1 MLAENDRASTPY
13 FVAQA
18 PCPRCSQEI
27 SAAWFVIDGH
37 KVRRVLPAGGP
48 GPRTAMW
55 AAGAWPAAAASQT
68 PAAQASGLR
77 AEVHFAILHP
87 LPATLMLKKID
98 NLLAFLA
105 EAKLQPVT
113 GVFTGNDQEDQDGA
127 LVVTCSS

>member
-1 MLAENDRASTPY
+1 
-13 FVAQA
+13 
-18 PCPRCSQEI
+18 
-27 SAAWFVIDGH
+27 
-37 KVRRVLPAGGP
+37 
-48 GPRTAMW
+48 MW

-68 PAAQASGLR
+68 PEAQASGLR

-87 LPATLMLKKID
+87 LPATLILKEID

-105 EAKLQPVT
+105 EPKLQPVT

>member
-1 MLAENDRASTPY
+1 
-13 FVAQA
+13 
-18 PCPRCSQEI
+18 
-27 SAAWFVIDGH
+27 
-37 KVRRVLPAGGP
+37 
-48 GPRTAMW
+48 MW

-68 PAAQASGLR
+68 PAAQAGGLR
-77 AEVHFAILHP
+77 AEVHSAIIHL
-87 LPATLMLKKID
+87 LPTTLMLKEID